1 MSRLPQNHSKYE
13 IEVSTK
19 FQLNSI
25 EKNNKLFM

>member
-13 IEVSTK
+13 IEVSIK

-25 EKNNKLFM
+25 EIDNTR